1 MLVEGQE
8 GGGGLPSLWVWRE
21 SQAQAV
27 GLLVL
32 LAALQ
37 READRLGSGA
47 GVAVRGAG
55 GRRGRGLGSNWAF
68 FCVAEELLP
77 RLLLLVVQADVV
89 GLTLSV
95 GLVGVLAE
103 ALAQLV
109 QEPELHTDEG
119 LPAFLGELAPGF
131 GAR

>member
-8 GGGGLPSLWVWRE
+8 GGGGFPSLWVGGQ

-47 GVAVRGAG
+47 GVAVCGAG

-68 FCVAEELLP
+68 FCVAEDSLA
-77 RLLLLVVQADVV
+77 RLLLVVQADVV

-95 GLVGVLAE
+95 GLVGVLAQ

-109 QEPELHTDEG
+109 QEPELHADEG